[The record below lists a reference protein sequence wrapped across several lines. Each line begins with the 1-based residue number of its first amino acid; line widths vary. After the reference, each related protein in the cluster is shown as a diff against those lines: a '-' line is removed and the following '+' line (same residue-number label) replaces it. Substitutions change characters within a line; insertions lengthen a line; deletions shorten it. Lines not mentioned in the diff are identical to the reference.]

1 MDPTFIITII
11 RKEIDYCSS
20 LRYASFQSQLV
31 DGMRLNLSAREMRK
45 VVSEEARQETR
56 GFKRSES
63 REEKKMS
70 FQEKSKWF
78 HSLKKTSQTA
88 A

>member
-1 MDPTFIITII
+1 
-11 RKEIDYCSS
+11 
-20 LRYASFQSQLV
+20 
-31 DGMRLNLSAREMRK
+31 MRLNLSAREMRK

-63 REEKKMS
+63 REERKMS

-78 HSLKKTSQTA
+78 NSLKKTSQTA